1 MQELSSEQREA
12 ITAYAN
18 ILDEARTRILSIN
31 TILSGTSSLPS
42 WLSAELGY
50 IQLRMLCELVALGC
64 LVAHGDI
71 EATKSNK
78 LQDAY
83 AADNIIKRLGQLH
96 SNFYPRP
103 IICNFSPSN
112 IHIEHVESGFLTKD
126 ELLTL
131 YYECGDHLHR
141 GSLKKIYHP
150 SSPKQP
156 PQIEQ
161 VLKWGKKFSILLSQ
175 HQISSFTNHKHFLCF
190 ISHHQ
195 ANGNAFVA
203 IAQSPEPDNDRKGVT
218 K

>member
-1 MQELSSEQREA
+1 MSIEMQKRPSKQREVIA
-12 ITAYAN
+12 AYKI

-31 TILSGTSSLPS
+31 TILSGTSSLPP
-42 WLSAELGY
+42 WLTAELGY

-83 AADNIIKRLGQLH
+83 AADNIIKRLEQLH

-103 IICNFSPSN
+103 IICNFSPGR

-131 YYECGDHLHR
+131 YYECGRFLHR
-141 GSLKKIYHP
+141 GSLKEMYHP
-150 SSPKQP
+150 SNPKHP
-156 PQIEQ
+156 PQIER
-161 VLKWGKKFSILLSQ
+161 VLEWGKKFSTLLSQ
-175 HQISSFTNHKHFLCF
+175 HQISSFTNRKHLLCF

-195 ANGNAFVA
+195 ADGNAFVA
-203 IAQSPEPDNDRKGVT
+203 MANR
-218 K
+218 